1 MDYEQT
7 VAEAKQLVARALAT
21 VKNDSAPAEDKAK
34 VTEWMKMAQDL
45 QAKAAQYKG
54 IADMGAQLAEMEQKN
69 ADAAQAAKQA
79 PAGEFKSWGEFLC
92 MAHKAGRGG
101 GYDSRLRVFTEQGE
115 NKALSEG
122 VGASGGFLVPDQF
135 LTELRSAQGE
145 ANTWRSRATIIPM
158 TRPTVKLPVVDQ
170 TASTAGIPHWYGGM
184 KVYWLE
190 EAAQKTETTP
200 SFRQVLLTAFGMA
213 AITYASDELL
223 ADSAISLQA
232 FLQGPQGFVGAVN
245 WMEEYAFLRGTG
257 AGQPLGVLNAGC
269 TISQARTATSPAIQY
284 VDLAAMYAHFMPG
297 AKGVWYINTAARET
311 LLTMNGPSA
320 NPSYLWGSAISGE
333 PNTLL
338 GMPVVWTEK
347 LPAVGSA
354 GDVLLADPSYYL
366 VGDRQATTVDSTIYN
381 RFEYDQTT
389 WRVVHRVGG
398 MPWLSAP
405 IYLADG
411 SHTVSPFVIL
421 GAKTT

>member
-1 MDYEQT
+1 MDYKQT
-7 VAEAKQLVARALAT
+7 IAEAKQLLERAQAT
-21 VKNDSAPAEDKAK
+21 IGNADATAEDKAK
-34 VTEWMKMAQDL
+34 VQEWLDTAKGL
-45 QAKAAQYKG
+45 QQKAAQLKG
-54 IADMGAQLAEMEQKN
+54 IADAGAQIAEME
-69 ADAAQAAKQA
+69 AQMIANEQA
-79 PAGEFKSWGEFLC
+79 TKKSPAGEFKSWGEFLC

-101 GYDSRLRVFTEQGE
+101 GVDPRLRIFSDEV
-115 NKALSEG
+115 KAMTG
-122 VGASGGFLVPDQF
+122 GTGAAGDFLVPEQF
-135 LTELRSAQGE
+135 LAELHAAQGE

-158 TRPTVKLPVVDQ
+158 TRPTVKIPVLDQ
-170 TASTAGIPHWYGGM
+170 TSTTAGAPHWYGGM

-190 EAAQKTETTP
+190 EATQKKESAPT
-200 SFRQVLLTAFGMA
+200 FRQLLLTAFSMA

-269 TISQARTATSPAIQY
+269 TISQPRTATSPVIQY
-284 VDLAAMYAHFMPG
+284 TDLAAMYAHFMPG
-297 AKGVWYINTAARET
+297 AKGVWYIHTAAREA
-311 LLTMNGPSA
+311 LLTLSGPSA
-320 NPSYLWGSAISGE
+320 NPSYLWGNAISGE

-338 GMPVVWTEK
+338 GMPVIWTEK
-347 LPAVGSA
+347 LPAPGSA
-354 GDVLLADPSYYL
+354 GDVLLADPAYYL

-381 RFEYDQTT
+381 RFEWDETT

-398 MPWLSAP
+398 APWLSAP

-411 SHTVSPFVIL
+411 TSAVSPFVVL
-421 GAKTT
+421 GAKST